1 MNQDNRRLQEIK
13 QYKIGYQNLQDKAQ
27 TLSDILDY
35 QKKIDE
41 LTTEEKEILERCD
54 VKI

>member
-1 MNQDNRRLQEIK
+1 MNQDNRRLKEIQE
-13 QYKIGYQNLQDKAQ
+13 YKTGYQALQDKAQ

-41 LTTEEKEILERCD
+41 LTQEEKEILNRSD
-54 VKI
+54 VKL